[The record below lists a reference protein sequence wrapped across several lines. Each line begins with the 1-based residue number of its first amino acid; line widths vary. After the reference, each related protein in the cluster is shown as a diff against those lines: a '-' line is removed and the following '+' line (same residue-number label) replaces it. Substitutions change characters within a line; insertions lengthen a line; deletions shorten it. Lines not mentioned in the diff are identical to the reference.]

1 MPRIPL
7 IALLLATGLA
17 GCTETGSHYPS
28 LLPRAIESQSLA
40 EPERPA
46 PVATPDA
53 ALDTRIAALVA
64 ELDKAGKDFTA
75 VAQDAEARIAV
86 ARGLPQGSDG
96 WLDAQAAM
104 AQVDAARAAVAS
116 TLAEL
121 EQMAIDRGAGGQV
134 LYPAL
139 DAAIAK
145 ASALA
150 EAQAARNASL
160 EAALKAP

>member
-1 MPRIPL
+1 MARIPL
-7 IALLLATGLA
+7 IALLAATSLA

-40 EPERPA
+40 EPVRPA
-46 PVATPDA
+46 PVVAPDA
-53 ALDTRIAALVA
+53 ALDAHIAELLAT
-64 ELDKAGKDFTA
+64 LDKAGKDFTA

-96 WLDAQAAM
+96 WLDAQAALSE
-104 AQVDAARAAVAS
+104 VGAARGPVAS

-121 EQMAIDRGAGGQV
+121 ERMAIDRGQV
-134 LYPAL
+134 GLPPYPAL
-139 DAAIAK
+139 DAAVAR

-150 EAQAARNASL
+150 DAQAARNATL
-160 EAALKAP
+160 EAALSAP

>member
-17 GCTETGSHYPS
+17 GCTETGHHYPS
-28 LLPRAIESQSLA
+28 LLPRDTESQSLA

-53 ALDTRIAALVA
+53 ALDARIAALVA

-75 VAQDAEARIAV
+75 VAQDGEARIAV
-86 ARGLPQGSDG
+86 ARGLPEGSDG
-96 WLDAQAAM
+96 WLDAQAALTE
-104 AQVDAARAAVAS
+104 VDAARAPAAS

-121 EQMAIDRGAGGQV
+121 EQMTIDRGAAGQPP
-134 LYPAL
+134 YPAL
-139 DAAIAK
+139 DAAIAR

-150 EAQAARNASL
+150 EAQSARNATL
-160 EAALKAP
+160 AAALTAP